1 MGLSLQNIRDGIL
14 KATATDLTDWANGDT
29 DLDLY
34 ANQSWW
40 DIMDQF
46 DFREKEATPL
56 VLQTVGGVNTI
67 DIPSSVAP
75 IIFDALQ
82 RVSIEDPVSFQHTDL
97 DLITD
102 FDYENNFIN
111 DSSDQAAPTNYFRRG
126 SQIYL
131 YPTPDTIYNISF
143 YYLQVLTDLSIGTA
157 PVIPQSWHEII
168 KYGAI
173 WRALLDVQD
182 YHKAAEIKRHQIDL
196 INSRTPVK
204 AKELSDTKLAG
215 VQVPGR
221 SYP

>member
-14 KATATDLTDWANGDT
+14 KATATDLSDWDNGNI

-46 DFREKEATPL
+46 DFREKEAGPII
-56 VLQTVGGVNTI
+56 LQTVAGENTI
-67 DIPSSVAP
+67 DIPPSISP
-75 IIFDALQ
+75 IILDCLQ
-82 RVSIEDPVSFQHTDL
+82 RVAIEDPISFAHTDL
-97 DLITD
+97 ELITD
-102 FDYENNFIN
+102 FTYEQEFIN
-111 DSSDQAAPTNYFRRG
+111 DASDQAAPTNYFRRA
-126 SQIYL
+126 SLIYL
-131 YPTPDTIYNISF
+131 YPTPDTIYKISF
-143 YYLQVLTDLSIGTA
+143 YYLQILSDLPGGG

-204 AKELSDTKLAG
+204 VKELSDTKMAG
-215 VQVPGR
+215 IQVPGR